1 MASNPLKQQS
11 PQTLEPWTSLDLFDQ
26 PGHLLRRAHQ
36 IALGVYADKVGQ
48 EVSPRE
54 YAILKMI
61 HETPGIDQV
70 SLSGLIGVDTSST
83 ALSAAKLAQRG
94 LIKRSP
100 STKDKRQ
107 LSLTLTRKG
116 LTWLHKT
123 AQGVQSMK
131 DVLLSSL
138 DPKEQELFLDLL
150 KKFVHINNS
159 ESRAPYI
166 SLKKEGATRLD

>member
-1 MASNPLKQQS
+1 MISKPNHSYSQQAIGV
-11 PQTLEPWTSLDLFDQ
+11 QTNVDLFDQ

-36 IALGVYADKVGQ
+36 IALGVYADKVGR

-83 ALSAAKLAQRG
+83 ALSAAKLAERG

-100 STKDKRQ
+100 STLDKRQ

-116 LTWLHKT
+116 LTWLDKT
-123 AQGVQSMK
+123 AQGVMSMK
-131 DVLLSSL
+131 DQLLSAL
-138 DPKEQELFLDLL
+138 EPNEQKLLIELL

-159 ESRAPYI
+159 ESRAPYF
-166 SLKKEGATRLD
+166 SPKK

>member
-1 MASNPLKQQS
+1 MKQESNKTKT
-11 PQTLEPWTSLDLFDQ
+11 QTKIKEPWASMDLYDQ

-36 IALGVYADKVGQ
+36 IAMGVYADKVGQ

-70 SLSGLIGVDTSST
+70 SLAGLISVDTSST
-83 ALSAAKLAQRG
+83 ALSAAKLADRG

-100 STKDKRQ
+100 SNTDKRQ

-116 LTWLHKT
+116 LTWLNKT

-131 DVLLSSL
+131 DQLMSSL
-138 DPKEQELFLDLL
+138 EPKEQELLMELL
-150 KKFVHINNS
+150 KKFVHINNA
-159 ESRAPYI
+159 ESRAPFF
-166 SLKKEGATRLD
+166 LTQK

>member
-1 MASNPLKQQS
+1 MANNPLKQQS

-70 SLSGLIGVDTSST
+70 SLSGLIGVDTS
-83 ALSAAKLAQRG
+83 
-94 LIKRSP
+94 
-100 STKDKRQ
+100 
-107 LSLTLTRKG
+107 LSLI
-116 LTWLHKT
+116 
-123 AQGVQSMK
+123 
-131 DVLLSSL
+131 
-138 DPKEQELFLDLL
+138 
-150 KKFVHINNS
+150 HI
-159 ESRAPYI
+159 
-166 SLKKEGATRLD
+166 